1 MLSFRGTYLFSF
13 FVLFLRSISSFDARR
28 KEITMQRKKAA
39 EERQRLEE
47 AKAKVHTLVF
57 LLPYYLTSGNR
68 WEQGKLQGYAGR
80 QEGAKR

>member
-1 MLSFRGTYLFSF
+1 
-13 FVLFLRSISSFDARR
+13 
-28 KEITMQRKKAA
+28 MQRKKAA